1 MEDIGMLMVNTQDIP
16 GKRVE
21 AISLVSGICIMSR
34 HIGKDIGAGLR
45 NLVGGEMKAYVEMLN
60 QSKEEALLRMEEEAK
75 RLGAD
80 AVVNIRFTTSSI
92 IQGGA
97 EVLAYGTAVK
107 YV

>member
-1 MEDIGMLMVNTQDIP
+1 
-16 GKRVE
+16 
-21 AISLVSGICIMSR
+21 
-34 HIGKDIGAGLR
+34 
-45 NLVGGEMKAYVEMLN
+45 
-60 QSKEEALLRMEEEAK
+60 MEEEAE

>member
-1 MEDIGMLMVNTQDIP
+1 MLLVNTEGIP
-16 GKRVE
+16 GKRLE
-21 AISLVSGICIMSR
+21 AIGLVSGACIMSK
-34 HIGKDIGAGLR
+34 HIGKDIGAGFR
-45 NLVGGEMKAYVEMLN
+45 NLVGGEMKAYVDMLN
-60 QSKEEALLRMEEEAK
+60 QAKDEAVQRMETEA
-75 RLGAD
+75 RQLEAD

>member
-1 MEDIGMLMVNTQDIP
+1 MLLVNTESIP
-16 GKRVE
+16 GKRLE
-21 AISLVSGICIMSR
+21 AIGLVSGACIMSR

-45 NLVGGEMKAYVEMLN
+45 NIVGGEMKAYVEMRN
-60 QSKEEALLRMEEEAK
+60 QSKDEALSRMEAQAQQMN
-75 RLGAD
+75 AD

-107 YV
+107 YL